1 MFKSIS
7 YILKIDF
14 TYKIFKPTNLDIF
27 ENLFYGSNIVNQ
39 ITNLTTNIFSI
50 NKMLFHFLA

>member
-7 YILKIDF
+7 YIFWIDF

-27 ENLFYGSNIVNQ
+27 ESLFYGSNIVNQ

-50 NKMLFHFLA
+50 K